1 MKARALLSVAVVALA
16 GCTPE
21 TRWGQTA
28 VYAPDLRAYVI
39 ARADPPTLA
48 PAMPVGELDLSR
60 RVVLTN
66 PITGTKIRCREEL
79 SRYLVPI
86 SREAATALADENTAL
101 EVTLPV
107 VITMPTSW
115 PGAVL
120 LADVAVPLSAFP
132 QALRAAL
139 SAPSATSL
147 YADGKRAL
155 EARRYADA
163 EALFERALAKSNGP
177 FHANRSDGPERASYY
192 LGALYEIDGRK
203 RDAERA
209 YLRFIERADVRDTRA
224 YDDAERRLGAL
235 NPVALAP
242 CRSQAPVRFV
252 WPRPR

>member
-1 MKARALLSVAVVALA
+1 MKARALLSLLVTLA

-48 PAMPVGELDLSR
+48 PAMPVGELELSR
-60 RVVLTN
+60 RIVLTN

-79 SRYLVPI
+79 SRYLIPI

-107 VITMPTSW
+107 VMTMPTSW
-115 PGAVL
+115 PGALL
-120 LADVAVPLSAFP
+120 LADVAAPLSAFP
-132 QALRAAL
+132 QTLRAAL
-139 SAPSATSL
+139 SAPSARSL

-155 EARRYADA
+155 EARRYAEA

-177 FHANRSDGPERASYY
+177 FHASSGDGPERASYY
-192 LGALYEIDGRK
+192 LGALYQIDGRQ

-209 YLRFIERADVRDTRA
+209 YLRFIQRADVRDARA
-224 YDDAERRLGAL
+224 YDDAERRLAL
-235 NPVALAP
+235 IDSAALAP
-242 CRSQAPVRFV
+242 CRSQAPIRFA
-252 WPRPR
+252 WPRQR